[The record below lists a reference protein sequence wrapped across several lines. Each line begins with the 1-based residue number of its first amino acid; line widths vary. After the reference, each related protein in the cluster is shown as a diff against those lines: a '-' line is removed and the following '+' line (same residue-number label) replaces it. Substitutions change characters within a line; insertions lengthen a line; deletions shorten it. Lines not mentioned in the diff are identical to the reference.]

1 MGEKIT
7 SAQFSM
13 QCSFIAKN
21 ASAWAADMLTL
32 PESYQ
37 DPVDTATVARFT
49 DDIRGR
55 LDRLDAWAGRAAL
68 SRHGEGK

>member
-1 MGEKIT
+1 MAERIT

-21 ASAWAADMLTL
+21 AAAWAGDMLTL

-49 DDIRGR
+49 DDMRER
-55 LDRLDAWAGRAAL
+55 LDRLDAWAGRAAR
-68 SRHGEGK
+68 SESGQ